1 MAKDG
6 LIYPELSYK
15 LNGICF
21 AVHNDIG
28 CYAKERQ
35 YCDLIEEKLK
45 EERISYKRE
54 YPIGDSGNNVDFLVD
69 DKIIIEAKAKR
80 ILTKEDY
87 YQTQRYLQESK
98 IRLALLVNF
107 RNRYIQPKRIVR
119 IERKN

>member
-28 CYAKERQ
+28 CYAKEKQ

-45 EERISYKRE
+45 EERISPGIAGSYHAEGGPIEQGRKKKRH
-54 YPIGDSGNNVDFLVD
+54 
-69 DKIIIEAKAKR
+69 
-80 ILTKEDY
+80 
-87 YQTQRYLQESK
+87 
-98 IRLALLVNF
+98 
-107 RNRYIQPKRIVR
+107 
-119 IERKN
+119 